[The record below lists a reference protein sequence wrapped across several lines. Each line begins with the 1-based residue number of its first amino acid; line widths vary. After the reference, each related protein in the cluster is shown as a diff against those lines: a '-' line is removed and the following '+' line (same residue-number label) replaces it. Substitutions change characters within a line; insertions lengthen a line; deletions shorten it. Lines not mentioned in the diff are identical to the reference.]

1 MPTATVFMNN
11 RNQAIRLPKAVEF
24 PPDVK
29 RVSVRV
35 EGTTRIITPVADSW
49 QQWARNRLV
58 RDPSFMATR
67 DQGMFDR
74 RDWVD

>member
-35 EGTTRIITPVADSW
+35 EGTTLVISPVAESW
-49 QQWARNRLV
+49 QDWARNRQA

-67 DQGMFDR
+67 DQGSFDR
-74 RDWVD
+74 REWAD